1 MLSNQMMHLF
11 PHVLVNIQLTLDGLI
26 YTISSSLFSPLKIY
40 ECNAIINKHL
50 KLILQSST

>member
-26 YTISSSLFSPLKIY
+26 YMISSSLFSPLKIY

>member
-26 YTISSSLFSPLKIY
+26 YTISSSLFSPLKKY